1 MVISRVLILY
11 EPRLYSDLINE
22 LIEQL
27 GLLDIVEITDNKSDG
42 GNGEPDLS
50 DDVDVVILPLDGEG
64 EPKTSLLPET
74 LPKAKLVAFSPDGS
88 QFYVGSSGTGAPG
101 KNRRNRQLLP
111 GSSRQPVGGPL
122 SCTL

>member
-27 GLLDIVEITDNKSDG
+27 GLLDIVEITDNNSETDS
-42 GNGEPDLS
+42 GEPNIHE
-50 DDVDVVILPLDGEG
+50 DVDVVILPLDGEG
-64 EPKTSLLPET
+64 EPKTSLLPES

-88 QFYVGSSGTGAPG
+88 RGLRRMPG
-101 KNRRNRQLLP
+101 EENWVEMKPFGLSQLIVEIL
-111 GSSRQPVGGPL
+111 RANPVY
-122 SCTL
+122 